1 MLVDDQQP
9 QKHSALRD
17 RNKDGE
23 SEGTDSNSLT
33 ALTTDTTDTANVT
46 RGMWHVIRDTPS
58 SIGFSQPRSQAL
70 HGPWPMA
77 HGSRPTARQIA
88 CLRSR
93 ELL

>member
-1 MLVDDQQP
+1 MLVYDQQP

-46 RGMWHVIRDTPS
+46 RGMWHVTRPALLAFHCPEAKL
-58 SIGFSQPRSQAL
+58 SIA
-70 HGPWPMA
+70 PWLMA
-77 HGSRPTARQIA
+77 HSSRPTAR
-88 CLRSR
+88 
-93 ELL
+93 

>member
-33 ALTTDTTDTANVT
+33 ALTTDTANVT
-46 RGMWHVIRDTPS
+46 RGMWHAIRGT
-58 SIGFSQPRSQAL
+58 
-70 HGPWPMA
+70 
-77 HGSRPTARQIA
+77 
-88 CLRSR
+88 
-93 ELL
+93 